1 MIKIKAMN
9 SNTLYIINQKLKD
22 EPEEILKQVLGYLDG
37 ILENKPDKDWYE
49 HNLNYQLTDE
59 QKRELDAM
67 ENLTDK
73 DFMSAEDFHKKIKEK
88 YGF

>member
-1 MIKIKAMN
+1 MS
-9 SNTLYIINQKLKD
+9 SNTLHIINQKLKN

-37 ILENKPDKDWYE
+37 ILENKAEKDWYE

-67 ENLTDK
+67 ENLTDR
-73 DFMSAEDFHKKIKEK
+73 DFMPAEGFHKRIKEK

>member
-1 MIKIKAMN
+1 MS
-9 SNTLYIINQKLKD
+9 SNTLHIINQKLKG

-37 ILENKPDKDWYE
+37 ILENKSEKDWYE

-59 QKRELDAM
+59 QKRELDTM
-67 ENLTDK
+67 ENLTDG
-73 DFMSAEDFHKKIKEK
+73 DFMPAEEFHKRIKEK

>member
-1 MIKIKAMN
+1 MN
-9 SNTLYIINQKLKD
+9 SNTLHIINQKLKD

-37 ILENKPDKDWYE
+37 ILEKKSQKDWYE
-49 HNLNYQLTDE
+49 HNLNYQLTDA

-67 ENLTDK
+67 ENLTDE
-73 DFMSAEDFHKKIKEK
+73 DFMPAEEFHKRIKEK